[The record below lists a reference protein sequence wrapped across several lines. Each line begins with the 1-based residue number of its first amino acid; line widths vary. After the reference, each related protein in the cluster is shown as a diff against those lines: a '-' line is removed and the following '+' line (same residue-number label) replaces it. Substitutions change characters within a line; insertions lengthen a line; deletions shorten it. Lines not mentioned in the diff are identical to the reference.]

1 MELKASGKIIEI
13 KPVEAVKNGQYNK
26 LVYVVQNNDGYKG
39 AEKTLAFEIF
49 EKSDGQRIENF
60 QKYNSV
66 GDFVDVTFD
75 VESRAG
81 TGKAEG
87 RYFTSLKSIRADQD
101 KDMADNTLA
110 GGSADDTLNEDVAF

>member
-1 MELKASGKIIEI
+1 MELKASGKIIDI
-13 KPVEAVKNGQYNK
+13 KPVESVSDGQYNK
-26 LVYVVQNNDGYKG
+26 LLYVIQNNDGYKG
-39 AEKTLAFEIF
+39 AKKTLAFEIF

-60 QKYNSV
+60 KKYNNV

-81 TGKAEG
+81 KGEAEG

-101 KDMADNTLA
+101 RDMADNTI
-110 GGSADDTLNEDVAF
+110 ADNPTDEEPPF